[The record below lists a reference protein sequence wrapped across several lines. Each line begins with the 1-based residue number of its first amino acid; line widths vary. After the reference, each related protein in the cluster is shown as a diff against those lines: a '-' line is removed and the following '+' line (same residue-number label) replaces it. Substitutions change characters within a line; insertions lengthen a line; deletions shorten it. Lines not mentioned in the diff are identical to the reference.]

1 MIHARDAVPLA
12 KAWLRAVPDV
22 HAQYPY
28 LLAEMYGYS
37 MAAANLSLPHAQ
49 VHHLMVS
56 NVGAGGEG
64 WPFVDR
70 LPPERACDPTLL
82 DDEAHRL
89 PFFLHYCQR
98 YEHVDKPPY
107 ADTAWIFSKYQ
118 VPDEILQCPAGS
130 ASLEDAP
137 RAAKKQGGDRKR
149 MKLADDGFLPEPPV
163 AVDYPESTK
172 TKRNVFSFCIA
183 TRRTNLAARDY
194 RRWFCEQSHA
204 AR

>member
-1 MIHARDAVPLA
+1 MTDDSL
-12 KAWLRAVPDV
+12 K
-22 HAQYPY
+22 
-28 LLAEMYGYS
+28 
-37 MAAANLSLPHAQ
+37 LPH
-49 VHHLMVS
+49 
-56 NVGAGGEG
+56 
-64 WPFVDR
+64 
-70 LPPERACDPTLL
+70 
-82 DDEAHRL
+82 
-89 PFFLHYCQR
+89 FLHYCQR